1 MKGYLFAMDSKRN
14 EFVRR
19 PQMRTRIISLND
31 RVIVN
36 ILPAHVQ
43 IERISYKHQA
53 NGDILV
59 TDGTDW
65 HLDITNL

>member
-1 MKGYLFAMDSKRN
+1 
-14 EFVRR
+14 
-19 PQMRTRIISLND
+19 MRTRIISLND

-43 IERISYKHQA
+43 IERISYKHQT